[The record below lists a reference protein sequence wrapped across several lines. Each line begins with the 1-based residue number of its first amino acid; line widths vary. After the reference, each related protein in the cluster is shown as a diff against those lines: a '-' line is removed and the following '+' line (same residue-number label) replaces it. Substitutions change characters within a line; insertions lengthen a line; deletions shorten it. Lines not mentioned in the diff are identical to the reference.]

1 MSEAADAADDAA
13 ATRRTL
19 PGRFPQVFGVV
30 GGMGAWGVAVLAAY
44 PTVQIACALSQPV
57 LVHLVRWVATA
68 VALAAT
74 LTAWRVYRHAQR
86 ADDGEVGPVRA
97 RNTRMIGFGGT
108 LVSASGVLLL
118 VLEDL
123 ATWVIDP
130 CL

>member
-1 MSEAADAADDAA
+1 MNEAADAADTAV
-13 ATRRTL
+13 TRRAL
-19 PGRFPQVFGVV
+19 PGRLPQVFGVV

-44 PTVQIACALSQPV
+44 PMVQIACALSQPV

-74 LTAWRVYRHAQR
+74 FTAWWVYRHAQR
-86 ADDGEVGPVRA
+86 VDEGEVGPVRA

-118 VLEDL
+118 VVEDL
-123 ATWVIDP
+123 AAWVIDP